1 MATRSFICKSLP
13 DHSIRGI
20 YCHFDGDMTGVG
32 QTLEDHYTTEAQV
45 DALLAL
51 GDISELG
58 VNVDTTVAYHRVRGE
73 DFNSN
78 MTYSSLV
85 EMEANVGTDLG
96 AQYAYVWMV
105 DCWEA
110 ISL

>member
-1 MATRSFICKSLP
+1 
-13 DHSIRGI
+13 
-20 YCHFDGDMTGVG
+20 MTGVG

-58 VNVDTTVAYHRVRGE
+58 VNVDTTVAYHRDRGE
-73 DFNSN
+73 DFDSN
-78 MTYSSLV
+78 MTYSSLG
-85 EMEANVGTDLG
+85 EMEANVGTDLE